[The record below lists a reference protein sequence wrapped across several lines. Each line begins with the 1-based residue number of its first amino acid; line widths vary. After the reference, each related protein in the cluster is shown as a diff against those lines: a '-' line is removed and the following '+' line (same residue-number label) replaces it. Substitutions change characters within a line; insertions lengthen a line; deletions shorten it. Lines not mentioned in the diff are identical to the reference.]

1 MGTLDT
7 GIGAVV
13 TISLGVI
20 GIAAIYQLS
29 KGKAPLATDAT
40 SIATTSLT
48 SIFK

>member
-13 TISLGVI
+13 TIVLGVL

-29 KGKAPLATDAT
+29 KGNAPLATD
-40 SIATTSLT
+40 TTKVASQTLT

>member
-1 MGTLDT
+1 MDT
-7 GIGAVV
+7 AIGAVV
-13 TISLGVI
+13 TVTLGVL

-40 SIATTSLT
+40 SVATTTLT

>member
-1 MGTLDT
+1 MDT
-7 GIGAVV
+7 AIGAFV
-13 TISLGVI
+13 TVALGVI

-40 SIATTSLT
+40 SLGTTTLT